1 MEWSALVSDIAG
13 STAVVIANADDGS
26 RLDYVFDS
34 EIGFFQS
41 FSWID
46 ASGASNLRM
55 MLSDSGSGHTGDVY
69 FVRGGTSSAKHGKTR
84 AMTLSLG
91 IPFSSTTILV
101 TATGMR

>member
-1 MEWSALVSDIAG
+1 MEWSAFVSDVAG
-13 STAVVIANADDGS
+13 STAVVIANSDDGS

-41 FSWID
+41 FTWKD
-46 ASGASNLRM
+46 ASGTSNLRM

-91 IPFSSTTILV
+91 TLSSSATILV
-101 TATGMR
+101 MGNGMR